1 MVSLLPENFILKLVA
16 GAVGK
21 AIELK
26 YKCDS
31 LKNNKPC
38 LIYSQYFL
46 SVNKESTKIRIKKK
60 KKRKSTIASS
70 FSISPARITRGLEW
84 KNLS

>member
-16 GAVGK
+16 GAVGE

-46 SVNKESTKIRIKKK
+46 SVNKESTKIRMKKKK

-84 KNLS
+84 KN